1 MNKMLFGSAVGLM
14 MGIGLMM
21 LPVGRTIRQDVQKGA
36 GKVKELV
43 QDMTEAN
50 S

>member
-1 MNKMLFGSAVGLM
+1 MNKMLLGSAVGFA

-36 GKVKELV
+36 NKVKNAV
-43 QDMTEAN
+43 QDMTEGQ
-50 S
+50 

>member
-1 MNKMLFGSAVGLM
+1 MNKMLFGSAV
-14 MGIGLMM
+14 GLMM